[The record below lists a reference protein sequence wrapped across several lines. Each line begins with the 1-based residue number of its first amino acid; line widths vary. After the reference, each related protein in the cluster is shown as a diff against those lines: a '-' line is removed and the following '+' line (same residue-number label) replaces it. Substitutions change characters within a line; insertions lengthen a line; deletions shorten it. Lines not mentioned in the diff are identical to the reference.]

1 MMGIMLLSRLLRRLP
16 LAVPLVLV
24 LRRPIIMRI
33 RSLARSAIRFVSNVL
48 RVLSGVVS
56 ALPFLVTTKFQA
68 LGVLSAV
75 LSV

>member
-1 MMGIMLLSRLLRRLP
+1 MMGIMLLSCLSRRLL

-33 RSLARSAIRFVSNVL
+33 RSLARSAICLVSNVL

-56 ALPFLVTTKFQA
+56 ALLFLVTTKFQV
-68 LGVLSAV
+68 LGVSSAV